1 MTHTRTAG
9 WIAAFALL
17 ASPTLAGNAAAT
29 EEMETTP
36 AEAVQAEAAEASA
49 ASEFEEPMANG
60 HVARATFTTGVAD
73 REPQD
78 EVTQLGN
85 DHTSILFFTD
95 LRGLQGQTVTHVWE
109 RNGQLM
115 AKVPFAVGAP
125 RWRVYSSKNLE
136 PSWTG
141 EWTVKVVDESGQ
153 VIHAEYFEYVAA
165 AATETHTETPPASM
179 PME

>member
-1 MTHTRTAG
+1 MTRTRTAG

-36 AEAVQAEAAEASA
+36 AEAVRAEAAEASA
-49 ASEFEEPMANG
+49 PTEFEVPMPNG
-60 HVARATFTTGVAD
+60 HVARATFTTMVAD

-85 DHTSILFFTD
+85 DHTNILFFTD
-95 LRGLQGQTVTHVWE
+95 LRGLQGQTVTHIWE
-109 RNGQLM
+109 RGGNVM
-115 AKVPFAVGAP
+115 AKVPFAVAAP

-153 VIHAEYFEYVAA
+153 VIHAEYFEYVVAA
-165 AATETHTETPPASM
+165 VTGTEASPASM
-179 PME
+179 PMD